1 MSISENIKNVC
12 EKVANTAIRSGRKPD
27 DIRIVAIS
35 KTHTIDIIKEA
46 YDCGLKAF
54 GENRVQE
61 ASSKI
66 PLLPNDI
73 EWHMVGHLQ
82 SNKAKTAVEFFNVIQ
97 SVDSFKIA
105 SKLEEHCVEF
115 NKSVNVMIQI
125 DLAREETKFGLEE
138 NMFYELCDHI
148 HDNCQHL
155 QLTGLMSIPPLFI
168 DPEKTRPYFK
178 ALKEYYDAYNEKYPT
193 KITNLSM
200 GMSNDFEVAIE
211 EGATVVR
218 IGTAIFGERNL

>member
-1 MSISENIKNVC
+1 MLFKGIKLSISENIKNVQ
-12 EKVANTAIRSGRKPD
+12 EKVADTAIRSGRNPD

-46 YDCGLKAF
+46 YDCGLRAF

-66 PLLPNDI
+66 PLLPNNI

-105 SKLEEHCVEF
+105 SKTKTF
-115 NKSVNVMIQI
+115 RISNVV
-125 DLAREETKFGLEE
+125 
-138 NMFYELCDHI
+138 
-148 HDNCQHL
+148 
-155 QLTGLMSIPPLFI
+155 
-168 DPEKTRPYFK
+168 
-178 ALKEYYDAYNEKYPT
+178 
-193 KITNLSM
+193 LS
-200 GMSNDFEVAIE
+200 
-211 EGATVVR
+211 
-218 IGTAIFGERNL
+218 